1 MKKQVPLLKE
11 FTKGLWEINPT
22 FKQILGMCPTL
33 AVTVSAINGIA
44 MALATTFVLF
54 FSSLLIS
61 LIRKLIPN
69 QVRIAS
75 YIVIIATFVTIVD
88 LVMKAQFPELSK
100 ALGPFIP
107 LIVVNCIILGRAE
120 AFASKNNP
128 VRSMLDALGN
138 GAGFLISLFVLGS
151 IRELIGSRTI
161 LGFQILPNGF
171 EPWLIMILP
180 AGAFLTLGLMM
191 GFANLYIEKKK
202 NLERESLIAQYQR
215 VGREEI
221 TDEVLKEAGV

>member
-1 MKKQVPLLKE
+1 MKKQVPLLRE

-44 MALATTFVLF
+44 MALATTFVLV
-54 FSSLLIS
+54 FSSLMIS
-61 LIRKLIPN
+61 LVRKLIPN

-75 YIVIIATFVTIVD
+75 YIVIIAAFVTIVD
-88 LVMKAQFPELSK
+88 LVMKAQFVELSK

-120 AFASKNNP
+120 AFASKNGP
-128 VRSMLDALGN
+128 LRSVLDALGN
-138 GAGFLISLFVLGS
+138 GAGFFISLFVLGS
-151 IRELIGSRTI
+151 IREIIGSRTI
-161 LGFQILPNGF
+161 LGYQVLPNGF

-180 AGAFLTLGLMM
+180 AGAFLALGLLM
-191 GFANLYIEKKK
+191 GFANLYVERKK
-202 NLERESLIAQYQR
+202 ESC
-215 VGREEI
+215 
-221 TDEVLKEAGV
+221 